1 MKKIMARSAL
11 LGHLLLVIS
20 VSVGSAK
27 AQGMSPTSPARIGV
41 PVQSEVQCGDSAVS
55 LEPYDVKIVLL
66 QTVRGNEAWDR
77 IKADNASSQP
87 PKAGF
92 DYILARVAFE
102 LKARGAPGDKSFE
115 LGRPLQFTASST
127 DGREYAAPAISPP
140 KPELSGKA
148 RSGNKVEGWLVFLV
162 EQRDNKPLMV
172 FDPASGGAMLR
183 GKVLWFQL
191 Y

>member
-1 MKKIMARSAL
+1 MKNIMARSAL
-11 LGHLLLVIS
+11 LGFLPLMITGS
-20 VSVGSAK
+20 VSTAA
-27 AQGMSPTSPARIGV
+27 AQGMSPTSPARVGV

-66 QTVRGNEAWDR
+66 QTIRGKEAWER
-77 IKADNASSQP
+77 LKAADSSSQP
-87 PKAGF
+87 PKTGF
-92 DYILARVAFE
+92 DYVLARVGFE

-115 LGRPLQFTASST
+115 LGRPLQFTANSA
-127 DGREYAAPAISPP
+127 DGKEYEAPSVRPP

-148 RSGNKVEGWLVFLV
+148 RPGVRVEGWLVFLV
-162 EQRDNKPLMV
+162 EQKDTTALMV
-172 FDPASGGAMLR
+172 FDPASGGGMLR